1 MKMTVRVLIVAA
13 SLFFIL
19 PSRARSANL
28 EGLGILS
35 GFGGMEKET
44 GQPNGADTKAGG
56 RGTVQALGL
65 IPFGP
70 FGVQGSFQYT
80 GGLGSRFGTTIGPL
94 YDFTAGKVG
103 LFATYQ
109 HRTLR
114 NTDFVWL
121 EPALDWY
128 LGQMNLSLRY
138 LQPVTDIQVTR
149 KKLGPVDPFDI
160 QQIKQVDIPV
170 NRLQGTAS
178 YFPPDILQLGKD
190 NLELTLGVQVNSFVG
205 PMRNVKGAGVGPV
218 FGIAMQPAQNV
229 EFTLIRGTVDNRSR
243 YDFQSGIRIFLGKS
257 TPSLSPATSPSLK
270 ELRRKYMEAS
280 PNPVSGYTANSSFRP
295 RLN

>member
-1 MKMTVRVLIVAA
+1 MKITVGALIVVI
-13 SLFFIL
+13 SLIFVL
-19 PSRARSANL
+19 PPKAISANL
-28 EGLGILS
+28 EWLGIVS
-35 GFGGMEKET
+35 GFGGAEKET
-44 GQPNGADTKAGG
+44 GQPNGSKTQAGG
-56 RGTVQALGL
+56 RGTVQALGV

-80 GGLGSRFGTTIGPL
+80 GGSGSRFGTTFGPL

-109 HRTLR
+109 HRTQR
-114 NTDFVWL
+114 DTNFWWL

-138 LQPVTDIQVTR
+138 LQPVSDIQVTR

-190 NLELTLGVQVNSFVG
+190 NLELTFGVQVNSFVG
-205 PMRNVKGAGVGPV
+205 PTRNIKGAGVGPV
-218 FGIAMQPAQNV
+218 FGIAMQPMQNV

-243 YDFQSGIRIFLGKS
+243 FDFQSGIRIFLGKS

-280 PNPVSGYTANSSFRP
+280 PNPVSGYTAPSSFRP
-295 RLN
+295 RLR